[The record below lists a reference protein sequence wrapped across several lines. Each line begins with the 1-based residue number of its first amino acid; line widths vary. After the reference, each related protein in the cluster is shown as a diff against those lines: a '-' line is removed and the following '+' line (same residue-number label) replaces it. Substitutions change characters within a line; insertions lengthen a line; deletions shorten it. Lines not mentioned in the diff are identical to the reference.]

1 MLQDK
6 GRPTA
11 DNWAKP
17 NNSINKE
24 SYKQQLEAV
33 SNTNKLDRLI
43 SKNNKKNKLNS
54 LDLIDQTNMSNITP
68 VTFASLYDPLDHN
81 KIIENN
87 LIVLIDSGA
96 SHSMAKASLVM
107 KYKTSFFRRSEASYK
122 TAAGVFKSKFSMK
135 LTITLDEFGGN
146 IRIKHPFDLDE
157 NEEGIGY
164 DMILGR
170 DLLNELNID
179 VRFSDG
185 TIKWEDQL
193 VPMKDFQRIWTDDH
207 PSRKELRSA
216 ILRSNE
222 PKSTSDA
229 TRRVIKILDSKYER
243 ADLDKIVHEAQ
254 GLDDVQKPMLLKL
267 LLKYESLFDGT
278 LGKWNTTP
286 VRIELRHNAKPV
298 NT

>member
-1 MLQDK
+1 MLQDE

-17 NNSINKE
+17 NNNINRE
-24 SYKQQLEAV
+24 LYEQQMNAV

-107 KYKTSFFRRSEASYK
+107 MYKTSFFRRSEASYK

-193 VPMKDFQRIWTDDH
+193 VPMK
-207 PSRKELRSA
+207 
-216 ILRSNE
+216 
-222 PKSTSDA
+222 
-229 TRRVIKILDSKYER
+229 KIHGK
-243 ADLDKIVHEAQ
+243 KI
-254 GLDDVQKPMLLKL
+254 
-267 LLKYESLFDGT
+267 T
-278 LGKWNTTP
+278 L
-286 VRIELRHNAKPV
+286 
-298 NT
+298 